1 MDERI
6 AERESQGETPSQVML
21 WMRQRLES
29 AIESIEAELNAFSID
44 AQDITT
50 AGQRKAASIAN
61 TQTRG
66 LVSGMYGSKN
76 VRFAWVTLATEQLNQ
91 FIGTTVNGSP
101 LSRLF
106 NSIPQS
112 VINGLRDAISMGIV
126 TGENPRATARRIQLA
141 SMIGYN
147 RAETIA
153 RTEIIR
159 TAREVQREL
168 YDKNDVVQKYQRMAT
183 QDARTCLGCLA
194 LSGDI
199 YETNQL
205 MPSHPNCRCVML
217 PIPVKTDDDET
228 FESLDSKML
237 LAGLS
242 VEEQL
247 AIMGPVRY
255 QRYLDGEDLR
265 SMVEVINDP
274 EWGPLVKVKR
284 LNI

>member
-6 AERESQGETPSQVML
+6 AEREAQGETTSQVTL

-29 AIESIEAELNAFSID
+29 AIASIEAELNTFSID

-66 LVSGMYGSKN
+66 LVSGRYGSKS
-76 VRFAWVTLATEQLNQ
+76 VEFSWVTLAKEQLEQ

-101 LSRLF
+101 LSKLF
-106 NSIPQS
+106 NSIPQA
-112 VINGLRDAISMGIV
+112 VVNGLRDAISIGLV
-126 TGENPRATARRIQLA
+126 TGENPRTTARRLQSV
-141 SMIGYN
+141 SMLGYN

-168 YDKNDVVQKYQRMAT
+168 YDKNEVVTKYQRMAT
-183 QDARTCLGCLA
+183 QDGRTCLGCLA

-217 PIPVKTDDDET
+217 PIPVKIDEADE

-237 LAGLS
+237 LSGLT

-247 AIMGPVRY
+247 SIMGPVRY
-255 QRYLDGEDLR
+255 QRYLDGVDLR
-265 SMVEVINDP
+265 SMVEVVNDP

-284 LNI
+284 LDI

>member
-6 AERESQGETPSQVML
+6 AERESQGETASQVTL

-29 AIESIEAELNAFSID
+29 AIASIESELNTFSIE

-50 AGQRKAASIAN
+50 AGQRKSASIAN
-61 TQTRG
+61 TESRS
-66 LVSGMYGSKN
+66 LMRGMYGTNPPKLN
-76 VRFAWVTLATEQLNQ
+76 WVTLAKEQLDQ

-101 LSRLF
+101 LSTLF
-106 NSIPQS
+106 RTIPQA
-112 VINGLRDAISMGIV
+112 VINGLRDAISLGIV
-126 TGENPRATARRIQLA
+126 TGENPRTTARRIQTV
-141 SMIGYN
+141 SMLGYN

-168 YDKNDVVQKYQRMAT
+168 YTKNESVIRYQRMAT
-183 QDARTCLGCLA
+183 QDGRTCLGCLA

-199 YETNQL
+199 YETAEL

-217 PIPVKTDDDET
+217 PIPADLTD
-228 FESLDSKML
+228 FSGVDSKTIL
-237 LAGLS
+237 SGLDE
-242 VEEQL
+242 EEQI

-255 QRYLDGEDLR
+255 KRYLEGADLR
-265 SMVEVINDP
+265 SMVEVVNDP

-284 LNI
+284 LDM